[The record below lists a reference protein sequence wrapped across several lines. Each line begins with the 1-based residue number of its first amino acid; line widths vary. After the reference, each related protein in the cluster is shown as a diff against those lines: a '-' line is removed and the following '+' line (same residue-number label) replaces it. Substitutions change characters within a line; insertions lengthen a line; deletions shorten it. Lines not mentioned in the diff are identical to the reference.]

1 MSGYK
6 EKPWIWRCQW
16 QVASR
21 HAASYAIVAYLISLR
36 ATLRGRGCLGLGRR
50 RPLRRRRAC
59 VGRERTR
66 RPPYERAW
74 MEQWQERPEAR
85 PISCGW
91 AWMLGL
97 VRGYPSLNNF
107 FFLIHTRGAAAGSG
121 CGRRRLA
128 SGGVWTVADGDAA
141 GGWRGWGVGRV
152 RSWRTHPRREARRA
166 KRWVVV

>member
-1 MSGYK
+1 M
-6 EKPWIWRCQW
+6 
-16 QVASR
+16 R
-21 HAASYAIVAYLISLR
+21 HAASYAIVAYLISPR
-36 ATLRGRGCLGLGRR
+36 ATLRGGGGLGLGGR

-74 MEQWQERPEAR
+74 MEQREGRPESG

-121 CGRRRLA
+121 CDAEGA
-128 SGGVWTVADGDAA
+128 GVWCVGPRMDAA
-141 GGWRGWGVGRV
+141 GGWRGWGGPKFVRGGRIHAGKQGG
-152 RSWRTHPRREARRA
+152 RGG
-166 KRWVVV
+166 